1 MNKLDILSSS
11 PSIYFL
17 KGKRGKNKLGGF
29 FSLIFVL
36 LLLALAIYYI
46 YVYFFGLEFNLIY
59 YKDNFYSYFSDEQK
73 EIIKEPKSFY
83 LLIEKDI
90 NQAKIIPYL
99 EDYNKNY
106 TPAEKCLNNSDY
118 YCFDLAFY
126 HLNKLNKKGN
136 RILYFHCEDN
146 CTDSQGNPSQIQI
159 SIYTQNI
166 KLNHSNDNPF
176 QKSNLFG
183 DILTVA
189 TDNKQYINLFA
200 EFTPILYRSSEI
212 LNTRENIFI
221 NKYLNNF
228 KERIT
233 FLENDF
239 FFGFNLVIS
248 TNCDIYIREYR
259 TLLDT
264 LSKIGGLLSPLKL
277 LFEILIMFYSDYE
290 INSEITKNVFS
301 KIKNYEYKLVNHIP
315 IEKNPDDIDIDIKT
329 TNQNKLFRK
338 KFNINKGEQYFCGFL
353 DCINCVKR
361 KRSIKILQICSD
373 FIQTYLSA
381 ENIIFNILLFESYYN
396 NNPIKLSSNYYLNK
410 INMEI
415 ENKEIFGED
424 ENEEDKK
431 DEKDVKEELIQMKDK
446 N

>member
-1 MNKLDILSSS
+1 M
-11 PSIYFL
+11 
-17 KGKRGKNKLGGF
+17 
-29 FSLIFVL
+29 V
-36 LLLALAIYYI
+36 
-46 YVYFFGLEFNLIY
+46 
-59 YKDNFYSYFSDEQK
+59 
-73 EIIKEPKSFY
+73 
-83 LLIEKDI
+83 I
-90 NQAKIIPYL
+90 N
-99 EDYNKNY
+99 
-106 TPAEKCLNNSDY
+106 
-118 YCFDLAFY
+118 
-126 HLNKLNKKGN
+126 
-136 RILYFHCEDN
+136 
-146 CTDSQGNPSQIQI
+146 
-159 SIYTQNI
+159 
-166 KLNHSNDNPF
+166 
-176 QKSNLFG
+176 
-183 DILTVA
+183 
-189 TDNKQYINLFA
+189 
-200 EFTPILYRSSEI
+200 
-212 LNTRENIFI
+212 
-221 NKYLNNF
+221 
-228 KERIT
+228 
-233 FLENDF
+233 
-239 FFGFNLVIS
+239 

-315 IEKNPDDIDIDIKT
+315 IEKNPDDIDIKI

-338 KFNINKGEQYFCGFL
+338 KFNINKGEQYFCGLF

-381 ENIIFNILLFESYYN
+381 ENIIFNILLFESYYK

-446 N
+446 I

>member
-46 YVYFFGLEFNLIY
+46 YVFYFGLEFNLIY
-59 YKDNFYSYFSDEQK
+59 YRDNFYSYFSDEQK
-73 EIIKEPKSFY
+73 EIIKEPKSFD
-83 LLIEKDI
+83 LLIEKDN

-99 EDYNKNY
+99 MDYNNNY
-106 TPAEKCLNNSDY
+106 KPAEKCPDDSDY
-118 YCFDLAFY
+118 YCFDLVFN
-126 HLNKLNKKGN
+126 HLNKEGN
-136 RILYFHCEDN
+136 RFLLFHCEDN

-176 QKSNLFG
+176 QKSNLLG
-183 DILTVA
+183 DSLTVA
-189 TDNKQYINLFA
+189 TDNKQYINLMA

-228 KERIT
+228 RERIT
-233 FLENDF
+233 FHKGYF

-315 IEKNPDDIDIDIKT
+315 IEKNPDDIDIKI

-338 KFNINKGEQYFCGFL
+338 KFNINKGEQYFCGLF

-446 N
+446 I